1 MVFNFAFVNT
11 NLGGTL
17 FPANSFRNS
26 NFFDYQLFN
35 KISRN
40 SDEFWQSCFIMIENK
55 TLRQSSKIYD
65 YTQYILLKD
74 QPVINKEINYKKNLI
89 KFCKLFPKFRNVIEK
104 RQNKILISLTS
115 YKKRFIFLSKVIKS
129 LKNQSMAPSK
139 IVLVL
144 SKNDMKNFKVK
155 MNGIDIITVNKD
167 LKPHKKY
174 FYTMLKY
181 PEYAIVTVDDDII
194 YSKNML
200 KSLYNSYIDHPNI
213 VSGRRGHLMRYKKN
227 GELNKYVTWNFEYK
241 KNFKANYDIFFTGV
255 GGVLYPPDILNINK
269 KYLNIIKETILG
281 DDITLK
287 YFEVNKGIEVKWVPN
302 KHPQGLKTMTN
313 SVAIPL
319 FKINS
324 IVNNDIYIKNINI
337 DIKNIILENL
347 CVNYKNISTGLTIYL
362 FNINN
367 IIKKN
372 DLTIF
377 NIDAYSFCPIDSSIK
392 FIINFDNNKTNRANC
407 YFNSNHSLVKD
418 NYRIFKTQKILRAT
432 CFLNRKIDNF
442 NNYYFPKAFSKK
454 ILNIK
459 IYNYYMYIPFIFKQ
473 FIYTKETN
481 RYILKTL
488 FLKVFI
494 RDIT

>member
-1 MVFNFAFVNT
+1 
-11 NLGGTL
+11 
-17 FPANSFRNS
+17 
-26 NFFDYQLFN
+26 
-35 KISRN
+35 
-40 SDEFWQSCFIMIENK
+40 
-55 TLRQSSKIYD
+55 
-65 YTQYILLKD
+65 
-74 QPVINKEINYKKNLI
+74 
-89 KFCKLFPKFRNVIEK
+89 
-104 RQNKILISLTS
+104 
-115 YKKRFIFLSKVIKS
+115 
-129 LKNQSMAPSK
+129 
-139 IVLVL
+139 
-144 SKNDMKNFKVK
+144 
-155 MNGIDIITVNKD
+155 
-167 LKPHKKY
+167 
-174 FYTMLKY
+174 
-181 PEYAIVTVDDDII
+181 
-194 YSKNML
+194 
-200 KSLYNSYIDHPNI
+200 
-213 VSGRRGHLMRYKKN
+213 MRYKKN
-227 GELNKYVTWNFEYK
+227 GELNKYVSWNFEYK
-241 KNFKANYDIFFTGV
+241 RIFKANYDIFFTGV
-255 GGVLYPPDILNINK
+255 GGVLYPPDILNIKK

-319 FKINS
+319 FKINN

-418 NYRIFKTQKILRAT
+418 NFRIFKTQKILRAT
-432 CFLNRKIDNF
+432 CFLNRKIVNF
-442 NNYYFPKAFSKK
+442 NSYYFPKAFSKK
-454 ILNIK
+454 IVNIK

-481 RYILKTL
+481 RYILKTFFFKSFYKGYNITIKMNDTKFICL
-488 FLKVFI
+488 LYEDVVYSKNKQPIFKNFVCDELINSNINIPTLDINKLNINIFKFNCFDDAIPNQFIISKIYKEFIKTLMKQILLSLKENFLMI
-494 RDIT
+494 